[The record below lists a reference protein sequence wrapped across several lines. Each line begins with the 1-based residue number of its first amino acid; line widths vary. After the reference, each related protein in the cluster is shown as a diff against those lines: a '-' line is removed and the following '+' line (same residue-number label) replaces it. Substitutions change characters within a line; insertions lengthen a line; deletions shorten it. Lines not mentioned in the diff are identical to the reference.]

1 MTAKSECQCC
11 YGSGRVI
18 RDPDIGT
25 DQECFVCEGLG
36 IILDAH
42 GLNHYSASEIT
53 VYKQPEPVG
62 YWVMQYSDEAQYVLF
77 AIYAKP
83 TDEQINNTESLLGWK
98 WRDA

>member
-36 IILDAH
+36 IILEEEYKLTSKPSNQRLMFECVGCGYLHHEKVSSCDCMENPNA
-42 GLNHYSASEIT
+42 
-53 VYKQPEPVG
+53 VYNEWVATLVKQEN
-62 YWVMQYSDEAQYVLF
+62 A
-77 AIYAKP
+77 
-83 TDEQINNTESLLGWK
+83 
-98 WRDA
+98 